1 MAIAERFGDSKTKSI
16 SFLGTTKMISLLAL
30 PEGEEENFI
39 AEKAAAGTPVE
50 DMTVKKLRAE
60 IKDWKAQADKN
71 KKEAKKYKAES
82 EEKDAEIENQVAQI
96 S

>member
-1 MAIAERFGDSKTKSI
+1 MNIAKRFGSNSET
-16 SFLGTTKMISLLAL
+16 FRNLGYSQMIQLLKL
-30 PEGEEENFI
+30 PAGEEEKFI
-39 AEKAAAGTPVE
+39 ADKAANGTPVE

-71 KKEAKKYKAES
+71 KKEAKKYQAES